1 MFNASAIESNLFI
14 VAFILAFSSLLI
26 YELSCP
32 IINDNSSCLKPDLS
46 RIFFKFSK
54 RRQNLGLSYTKMH
67 KLSQIDIRAIKA
79 LENGNKNV
87 TLKTILRLLNV
98 LKLNIVEDDLIF

>member
-32 IINDNSSCLKPDLS
+32 IINDNSSCLKPHLS
-46 RIFFKFSK
+46 RIFFKFF
-54 RRQNLGLSYTKMH
+54 
-67 KLSQIDIRAIKA
+67 AISFF
-79 LENGNKNV
+79 
-87 TLKTILRLLNV
+87 TLLTHNPILVYAFNEVQDCQSIL
-98 LKLNIVEDDLIF
+98 

>member
-1 MFNASAIESNLFI
+1 MSDKYSMI
-14 VAFILAFSSLLI
+14 AFGH
-26 YELSCP
+26 
-32 IINDNSSCLKPDLS
+32 II
-46 RIFFKFSK
+46 SK
-54 RRQNLGLSYTKMH
+54 RRQNPGLSYTKMH

-79 LENGNKNV
+79 LENGNKNA